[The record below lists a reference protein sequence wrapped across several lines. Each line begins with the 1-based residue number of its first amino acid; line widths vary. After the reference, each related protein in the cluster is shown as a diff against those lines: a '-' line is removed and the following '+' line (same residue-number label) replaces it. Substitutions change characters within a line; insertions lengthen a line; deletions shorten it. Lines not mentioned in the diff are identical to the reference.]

1 MSVPAPEIDGFFNTY
16 GWDFR
21 QEGEDLFRT
30 GFVGDVGHFDV
41 WLRVTEDWLFF
52 SIQPYIP
59 LFEGKAHGTEVLS
72 LLLYANHELSLAKFA
87 LDEDGDLVL
96 AVELPAKGFGYS
108 HFADALTALSHYAD
122 LFHERFMQAIQKDH
136 VQGH

>member
-1 MSVPAPEIDGFFNTY
+1 MQALVPEIAGFFETY

-21 QEGEDLFRT
+21 LEGDGLFRT

-41 WLRVTEDWLFF
+41 WLRVTDDWVFF
-52 SIQPYIP
+52 SIQPYLP
-59 LFEGKAHGTEVLS
+59 MFDDKPHGVEVLQ
-72 LLLYANHELSLAKFA
+72 LLLHANHELSLAKFA

-96 AVELPAKGFGYS
+96 AVELPAKGFRYS

-122 LFHERFMQAIQKDH
+122 VFHARFQKAIEQDH
-136 VQGH
+136 LQVL